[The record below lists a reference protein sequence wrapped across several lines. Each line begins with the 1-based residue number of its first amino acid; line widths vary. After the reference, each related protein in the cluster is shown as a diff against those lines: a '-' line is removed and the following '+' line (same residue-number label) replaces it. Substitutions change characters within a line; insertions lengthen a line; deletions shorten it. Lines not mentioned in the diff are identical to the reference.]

1 MEGAEIVILWGGD
14 ERIRT
19 VLAYEHIAKLLIK
32 QIVLKHAL
40 HVHANTTPGTAQSLV
55 RVPACAFAS
64 LRNALQN
71 IFEFSSVQTLLY
83 SLFEASSTMADK
95 RVPQFIGEGD
105 RMFAMG
111 KHDEG
116 TFKA

>member
-1 MEGAEIVILWGGD
+1 M
-14 ERIRT
+14 
-19 VLAYEHIAKLLIK
+19 LAYEHIAKLLIK

-64 LRNALQN
+64 LRNTLQN
-71 IFEFSSVQTLLY
+71 IFEFSSVQTPY
-83 SLFEASSTMADK
+83 SLFEASFTMADK